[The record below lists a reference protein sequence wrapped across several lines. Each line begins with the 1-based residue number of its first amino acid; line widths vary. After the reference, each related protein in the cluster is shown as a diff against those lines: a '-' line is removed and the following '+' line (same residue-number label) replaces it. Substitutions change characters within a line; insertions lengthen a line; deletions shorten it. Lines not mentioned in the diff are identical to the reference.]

1 MNSFEGFINS
11 FHLNKSEASRT
22 SQEAFDRKKA
32 SFWGSSQTLCYFL
45 GNILLR
51 GEKNKIP
58 FGLFPHS
65 LWSLALCLTQIAVL
79 LINIMR
85 ERINR
90 LIFYVYVKPN
100 MYVNINICVL
110 IFAV

>member
-1 MNSFEGFINS
+1 MLLSRKRPSEG
-11 FHLNKSEASRT
+11 
-22 SQEAFDRKKA
+22 
-32 SFWGSSQTLCYFL
+32 G
-45 GNILLR
+45 
-51 GEKNKIP
+51 KNKIP

-65 LWSLALCLTQIAVL
+65 LWPLALCLTQIAVL

-100 MYVNINICVL
+100 MYININICVL

>member
-1 MNSFEGFINS
+1 MLLPRKRSSEG
-11 FHLNKSEASRT
+11 
-22 SQEAFDRKKA
+22 
-32 SFWGSSQTLCYFL
+32 G
-45 GNILLR
+45 
-51 GEKNKIP
+51 KNKIP

-65 LWSLALCLTQIAVL
+65 LWPLALCLTQIAVL

-100 MYVNINICVL
+100 MYINICVL